1 MKKNLFII
9 LSLFAVS
16 LWWCTTSDNQA
27 TNIDSQK
34 WEQLFDNQVENFQYI
49 KDLDNYLSYDILS
62 ITQDKP
68 YSSDFSFS
76 AKFDKDSTLQWWV
89 DFSQKKLVKSND
101 LETSDIEFN
110 LKAENSE
117 KDAEP
122 FDLSWS
128 VSLLYK
134 DNELYANLHSL
145 DVFMWEGN
153 MTAKM
158 YTLLWDMI
166 IDKRVNLE
174 VHSGWVVEV
183 DESDDKRLPYIVPTL
198 KNVLK
203 SEWIN
208 EDSPN
213 FLNGIAELIDTVN
226 SRIDLW
232 ISTNELKMINHEIS
246 YSELWDKSIQK
257 EFTWSFQ
264 GKQSAFDLSFVA
276 SQGWIEIH
284 LYNIKIKEYDA
295 DISDY
300 NDTDTE
306 FMFSLRED
314 KKSEYS
320 VNFESSKLQQ
330 KVIDL
335 KWKIKYSDTIKFS
348 ADFFMEPI
356 ELIKWEKLSWK
367 LEWNITKKSWESG
380 KEIPEITWEI
390 LSVTELLS
398 SL

>member
-16 LWWCTTSDNQA
+16 LCWCTTSNNQT
-27 TNIDSQK
+27 TNIDSQE

-49 KDLDNYLSYDILS
+49 KDLEDFLSYNILS
-62 ITQDKP
+62 ITENKP
-68 YSSDFSFS
+68 YSSDFWIS

-89 DFSQKKLVKSND
+89 DFSQKKFVKSKD

-110 LKAENSE
+110 LKAENSQ

-134 DNELYANLHSL
+134 DNEMYAQLHSL

-153 MTAKM
+153 MASKM
-158 YTLLWDMI
+158 YTLLWNMVM
-166 IDKRVNLE
+166 DKRVNLE
-174 VHSGWVVEV
+174 VHSGWIVEV
-183 DESDDKRLPYIVPTL
+183 DESDNKRLPYIISTL

-213 FLNGIAELIDTVN
+213 FLNGISELIDTIN

-246 YSELWDKSIQK
+246 YSESKDKTIQK
-257 EFTWSFQ
+257 VFTWSFEW
-264 GKQSAFDLSFVA
+264 KDSAFDLSFVA
-276 SQGWIEIH
+276 SNGWLEVN
-284 LYNIKIKEYDA
+284 LYNIKKYNE

-300 NDTDTE
+300 EDTE
-306 FMFSLRED
+306 TEFKFELKEN
-314 KKSEYS
+314 KKSEYL
-320 VNFESSKLQQ
+320 VEFESSKLQQ
-330 KVIDL
+330 KLIDL
-335 KWKIKYSDTIKFS
+335 QWEIKYENGINFS
-348 ADFFMEPI
+348 ANFVAEPI
-356 ELIKWEKLSWK
+356 ELIQWQKLSWK
-367 LEWNITKKSWESG
+367 LEWNITKKSWESD
-380 KEIPEITWEI
+380 KKIPEFTWEI
-390 LSVTELLS
+390 LSITELLS

>member
-16 LWWCTTSDNQA
+16 LCWCTTSNNQT
-27 TNIDSQK
+27 TNIDSQE

-49 KDLDNYLSYDILS
+49 KDLEDFLSYNILS
-62 ITQDKP
+62 ITENKP
-68 YSSDFSFS
+68 YSSDFWIS

-89 DFSQKKLVKSND
+89 DFSQKKFVKSKD

-134 DNELYANLHSL
+134 DNEMYAQLHSL

-153 MTAKM
+153 MAAKM
-158 YTLLWDMI
+158 YTLLWNMVM
-166 IDKRVNLE
+166 DKRVNLE

-183 DESDDKRLPYIVPTL
+183 DESDNKKLPYIVSTL

-203 SEWIN
+203 SERIN

-213 FLNGIAELIDTVN
+213 FLNGVAELIDTVN

-246 YSELWDKSIQK
+246 YSESKDKTIQK
-257 EFTWSFQ
+257 VFTWSFEW
-264 GKQSAFDLSFVA
+264 KDSAFDLSFVA
-276 SQGWIEIH
+276 SNGWLEVN
-284 LYNIKIKEYDA
+284 LYNIKKYNE

-300 NDTDTE
+300 EDTE
-306 FMFSLRED
+306 TEFKFELKEN
-314 KKSEYS
+314 KKSEYL
-320 VNFESSKLQQ
+320 VEFESSKLQQ
-330 KVIDL
+330 KLIDL
-335 KWKIKYSDTIKFS
+335 QWEIKYENGINFS
-348 ADFFMEPI
+348 ANFVAEPI
-356 ELIKWEKLSWK
+356 ELIQWQKLSWK
-367 LEWNITKKSWESG
+367 LEWNITKKSWESDR
-380 KEIPEITWEI
+380 KIPEFTWEI
-390 LSVTELLS
+390 LSITKLLS

>member
-16 LWWCTTSDNQA
+16 LCWCTTSNNQT
-27 TNIDSQK
+27 TNIDSQE

-49 KDLDNYLSYDILS
+49 KDLEDFLSYNILS
-62 ITQDKP
+62 ITENKP
-68 YSSDFSFS
+68 YNSDFSFS

-89 DFSQKKLVKSND
+89 DFSQKKFVKSKD

-110 LKAENSE
+110 VKAENSQE
-117 KDAEP
+117 DAEP

-134 DNELYANLHSL
+134 DNEMYAQLHSL

-153 MTAKM
+153 MASKM
-158 YTLLWDMI
+158 YTLLWNMVM
-166 IDKRVNLE
+166 DKRVNLE
-174 VHSGWVVEV
+174 VHSGWIVEV
-183 DESDDKRLPYIVPTL
+183 DESDNKRLPYIVSTL

-203 SEWIN
+203 SERIN

-213 FLNGIAELIDTVN
+213 FLNGISELIDTIN

-246 YSELWDKSIQK
+246 YSESKDKTIQK
-257 EFTWSFQ
+257 VFTWSFEW
-264 GKQSAFDLSFVA
+264 KDSAFDLSFVA
-276 SQGWIEIH
+276 SNGWLEVN
-284 LYNIKIKEYDA
+284 LYNIKKYNE

-300 NDTDTE
+300 EDTE
-306 FMFSLRED
+306 TEFKFELKEN
-314 KKSEYS
+314 KKSEYL
-320 VNFESSKLQQ
+320 VEFESSKLQQ
-330 KVIDL
+330 KLIDL
-335 KWKIKYSDTIKFS
+335 QWEIKYENGINFS
-348 ADFFMEPI
+348 ANFVAEPI
-356 ELIKWEKLSWK
+356 ELIQWQKLSWK
-367 LEWNITKKSWESG
+367 LEWNITKKSWESD
-380 KEIPEITWEI
+380 KKIPEFTWEI
-390 LSVTELLS
+390 LSITELLS